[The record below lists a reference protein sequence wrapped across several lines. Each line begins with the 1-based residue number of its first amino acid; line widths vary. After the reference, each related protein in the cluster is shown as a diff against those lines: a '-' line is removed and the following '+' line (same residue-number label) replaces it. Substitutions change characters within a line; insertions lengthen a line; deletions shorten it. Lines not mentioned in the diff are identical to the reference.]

1 MEKKI
6 IYKEIFTKD
15 YDGDCA
21 DVRFGDLPKDLNDD
35 DVINIGREQSFF
47 SENNSY
53 DAYTTLLVTRPT
65 LETDEEF
72 NERKRDNEKFKEQ
85 SRKRRYSTYLELKKE
100 FENGK

>member
-6 IYKEIFTKD
+6 IYKEIFTKE

-21 DVRFGDLPKDLNDD
+21 NVRFGDLPKDLNDD
-35 DVINIGREQSFF
+35 DVIDIG
-47 SENNSY
+47 
-53 DAYTTLLVTRPT
+53 YTTLLVTRPT

-72 NERKRDNEKFKEQ
+72 NERVRDNEKYKEQ
-85 SRKRRYSTYLELKKE
+85 FRKKRYSTYLELKKE